1 MFQVSWD
8 PASSSLSTP
17 PPRRVPA
24 GLSRQSCTMRRALAR
39 KDSEEAQDKTEAEE
53 AITIGNYV
61 QSDAAKA
68 TKEVVAAL
76 NATENVVKNSEEP
89 LETIKKEK
97 EDLDEMNEHLK
108 QKVKEL
114 EKECETAYHVKV
126 VPTCCMK
133 ASKRE

>member
-8 PASSSLSTP
+8 PASSPLSTP

-24 GLSRQSCTMRRALAR
+24 WLSRQSCTMRRALAR

-53 AITIGNYV
+53 AITIGNDV
-61 QSDAAKA
+61 QSDAA
-68 TKEVVAAL
+68 
-76 NATENVVKNSEEP
+76 ENIVKISEEP

>member
-8 PASSSLSTP
+8 PASSPLSTP

-53 AITIGNYV
+53 AITIGNDV

-97 EDLDEMNEHLK
+97 
-108 QKVKEL
+108 
-114 EKECETAYHVKV
+114 
-126 VPTCCMK
+126 
-133 ASKRE
+133 RI

>member
-8 PASSSLSTP
+8 PASSPLSTP

-24 GLSRQSCTMRRALAR
+24 WLSRQSCTMRHALAR

-53 AITIGNYV
+53 AITIGNDV

-89 LETIKKEK
+89 LETTKKER
-97 EDLDEMNEHLK
+97 EDLDEMK

>member
-8 PASSSLSTP
+8 PASSPLSTP
-17 PPRRVPA
+17 PPGRVPA

-53 AITIGNYV
+53 AITIGNDV
-61 QSDAAKA
+61 QSDAA
-68 TKEVVAAL
+68 
-76 NATENVVKNSEEP
+76 ENIVKISEEP